1 MGRKG
6 RKMGDINID
15 ADKGALTQ
23 TQTQTPTQ
31 NNRPACSSAKVKK
44 RGKWFVERP
53 SFSKG
58 SVDRSD

>member
-31 NNRPACSSAKVKK
+31 NNRPACSSSAKVKK

-53 SFSKG
+53 SFSKVQG
-58 SVDRSD
+58 VC